1 MLRPSSELCWA
12 SGRTMTQTSPMIHG
26 RTRPG
31 PGNHLQFAGR
41 GWWVV
46 LAVVKCCQVLNKS
59 GVKVANRIILR
70 ASRSSSAQHL
80 HQPDFH
86 IFGSFDPTKSPSQ
99 PPILEPHTTTTPP
112 TLVQTSSQSH
122 TSTSESSLL
131 LDEFATTIRQERRR
145 SISSTKLKKNR
156 RSGYWNIGEYEVSH
170 HFHGF
175 DGDYCNTKKDK
186 IIIMSRQYIQ
196 EPEKREVSKT
206 GFHEPFCGDRNTT
219 RPHPQA
225 IIGPNAIITA
235 ENIPKLRH
243 RNPSSFFSKRKGK
256 ATSHG
261 KILMSEYDTSNVS
274 SIAEETSV
282 QENKLASKHKR
293 DSGIHIDSM
302 DSSRQSSSDKSDQSI
317 RSRSSSSSSE
327 DSAKSRSRRR
337 KILSKFKF

>member
-1 MLRPSSELCWA
+1 MATGALTGMEPDNFEFQHTLDESLSSN
-12 SGRTMTQTSPMIHG
+12 TT
-26 RTRPG
+26 
-31 PGNHLQFAGR
+31 
-41 GWWVV
+41 
-46 LAVVKCCQVLNKS
+46 
-59 GVKVANRIILR
+59 ILD
-70 ASRSSSAQHL
+70 QHL
-80 HQPDFH
+80 STQALIVMFFQNHSQAFIP
-86 IFGSFDPTKSPSQ
+86 PSHSLQ
-99 PPILEPHTTTTPP
+99 EI
-112 TLVQTSSQSH
+112 SH
-122 TSTSESSLL
+122 TSSSESSLL
-131 LDEFATTIRQERRR
+131 LNEFASTISQERRR
-145 SISSTKLKKNR
+145 STGSTKLKKNR
-156 RSGYWNIGEYEVSH
+156 RSGYWNIRDFEVSH

-225 IIGPNAIITA
+225 IIGANAIITA

-261 KILMSEYDTSNVS
+261 KILMSEYNTSNVS
-274 SIAEETSV
+274 SIAEETSAH
-282 QENKLASKHKR
+282 EHKLANKHKR